1 MPTIPTDDSAPAT
14 RQDRPAA
21 GQPDRGRDPG
31 TAAAMTEDPIIY
43 LTFGIGGQLFALEV
57 GMVREILD
65 EQPMA
70 ILPEAPPDV
79 LGLIDVRGEGV
90 MVMDVSHRLG
100 VQPDA
105 AGGRRVVVIERDGT
119 SGRSVGVIADQVLSV
134 VEIAPDGIEPAPR
147 MGHGGP
153 RNGLLRGVARL
164 NGRLVMLLDKGLLLG
179 DGTEGMFDFQS

>member
-1 MPTIPTDDSAPAT
+1 MPTIPTDDTAT
-14 RQDRPAA
+14 TTGHDRPAA
-21 GQPDRGRDPG
+21 AGRPDRG
-31 TAAAMTEDPIIY
+31 TSAAPTEDPTIY

-57 GMVREILD
+57 ETVREILD

-70 ILPEAPPDV
+70 VLPEAPPDV

-105 AGGRRVVVIERDGT
+105 ARGRRIVVVERGGAT
-119 SGRSVGVIADQVLSV
+119 GRSVGVIADQVLSV
-134 VEIAPDGIEPAPR
+134 VEIAPDGIEPAPQ
-147 MGHGGP
+147 MGPGGP

-164 NGRLVMLLDKGLLLG
+164 NGRLVMLLDQGLLLG
-179 DGTEGMFDFQS
+179 DGTEDIFDFRS